1 MYLLITIINAI
12 NIFTILMHII
22 VNIIIIIIT
31 NHPINSIILG
41 LLTFLFQ
48 CHKEGQMQMT
58 ATKPVVK
65 ASPESITSVLIWW
78 FCLCLRVWD
87 KEHIYQSQSNQ
98 ETDERE
104 HCREGAR
111 VLVMQPVAPKPPKL
125 CFLSHHSNLRCPP
138 FLWTLG
144 ED

>member
-22 VNIIIIIIT
+22 VNIIIIT

-65 ASPESITSVLIWW
+65 ASPE
-78 FCLCLRVWD
+78 
-87 KEHIYQSQSNQ
+87 
-98 ETDERE
+98 
-104 HCREGAR
+104 
-111 VLVMQPVAPKPPKL
+111 
-125 CFLSHHSNLRCPP
+125 
-138 FLWTLG
+138 
-144 ED
+144 